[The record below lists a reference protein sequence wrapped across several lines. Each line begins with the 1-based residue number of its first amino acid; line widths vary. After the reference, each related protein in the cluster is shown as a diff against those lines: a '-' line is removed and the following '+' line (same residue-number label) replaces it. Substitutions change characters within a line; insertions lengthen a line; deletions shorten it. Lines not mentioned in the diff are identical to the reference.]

1 MEQVITC
8 SGSLLEN
15 IQETLNHSLTSILS
29 SAFSLYPWQ
38 GCHKAVNLLSMIAG
52 QLPGVVNEKI
62 SEKKTLL
69 GVSLNVGTNK

>member
-1 MEQVITC
+1 MLRFFAREH
-8 SGSLLEN
+8 SGNFESQFDFDTIICFFTLSLAG
-15 IQETLNHSLTSILS
+15 LS
-29 SAFSLYPWQ
+29 
-38 GCHKAVNLLSMIAG
+38 HKAVNLLNMIAG